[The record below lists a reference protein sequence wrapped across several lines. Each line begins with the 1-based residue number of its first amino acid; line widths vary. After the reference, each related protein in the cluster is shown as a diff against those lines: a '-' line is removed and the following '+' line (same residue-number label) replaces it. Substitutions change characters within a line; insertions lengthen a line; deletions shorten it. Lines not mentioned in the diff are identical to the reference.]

1 MSVKIK
7 LKVLEGYHVALGA
20 HVRTYCTAHVAI
32 GKVWVKSKM
41 VKCYVVV
48 HTEKST
54 SVPTLIAKFLD
65 QFNNNLV
72 REK

>member
-1 MSVKIK
+1 M
-7 LKVLEGYHVALGA
+7 ALGA
-20 HVRTYCTAHVAI
+20 HVRTYCTAHVVI

-41 VKCYVVV
+41 VKCY
-48 HTEKST
+48 EKST

-65 QFNNNLV
+65 QFKNNLV